1 MANII
6 ELKDIYKTFTDGKK
20 TFNAVENRV
29 RFLESSVFLVPE
41 NLHLCEQ

>member
-20 TFNAVENRV
+20 TFNAVEDA
-29 RFLESSVFLVPE
+29 SISI
-41 NLHLCEQ
+41 EQGVTFKKF